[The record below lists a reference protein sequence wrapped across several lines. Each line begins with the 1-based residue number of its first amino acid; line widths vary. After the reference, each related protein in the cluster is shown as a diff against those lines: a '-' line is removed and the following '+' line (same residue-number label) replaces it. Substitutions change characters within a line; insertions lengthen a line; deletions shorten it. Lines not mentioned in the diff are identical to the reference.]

1 MHYKLRVFY
10 FQKTFKMNFDFIKT
24 SKSFLHNKT
33 HMNTHFMRVY
43 TYVYLYTRE
52 TVNYFHQHIE
62 IVL

>member
-10 FQKTFKMNFDFIKT
+10 FQKTFKMNFDFIIT

-33 HMNTHFMRVY
+33 HMNTH
-43 TYVYLYTRE
+43 TYVYVYTRE